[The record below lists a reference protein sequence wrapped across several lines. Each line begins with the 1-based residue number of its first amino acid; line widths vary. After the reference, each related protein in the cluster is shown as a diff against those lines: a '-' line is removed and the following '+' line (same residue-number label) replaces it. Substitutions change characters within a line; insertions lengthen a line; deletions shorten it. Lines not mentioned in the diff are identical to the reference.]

1 MGLAIKVTDCSY
13 PLIIQDAIEAWNN
26 GSDSRKVVMSFD
38 KSNDNW
44 KRDYES
50 EILLG
55 GCTPVDD
62 FAYVGL
68 AKVEAQVTSTRLGGL
83 LGQITAG
90 TRLRKVNAPL

>member
-1 MGLAIKVTDCSY
+1 
-13 PLIIQDAIEAWNN
+13 
-26 GSDSRKVVMSFD
+26 MSFN
-38 KSNDNW
+38 KSDENW

-68 AKVEAQVTSTRLGGL
+68 AKVEAQGISTQLGGL

-90 TRLRKVNAPL
+90 TRLRRVNSTV